1 MGLYLRPTKW
11 QAVKDGDF
19 SGHIVHRSVVHLSQ
33 LVGSLLWRLHHK
45 TEVLIM
51 FEADELQNLSASL
64 AYPPDHATLVSIYTI
79 LSWYFFWYRKLDTG
93 RQYLAKAS
101 DVIILNNLQLSMQTM
116 DDILALEEPGEDTK
130 EYITSFCQL
139 LYMDKAAT
147 LVLGMAPLMGP
158 QFDGQFRSLAVSQ
171 SIIIAH
177 VSD

>member
-1 MGLYLRPTKW
+1 MGLYLRPAKW

-19 SGHIVHRSVVHLSQ
+19 SGRVVHRGVVHLSQ

-64 AYPPDHATLVSIYTI
+64 AYPPDPATLVSIYTI
-79 LSWYFFWYRKLDTG
+79 LSWYFLWERKLDTG
-93 RQYLAKAS
+93 RQHLAKAS
-101 DVIILNNLQLSMQTM
+101 DVITLNNLQLSMQTM
-116 DDILALEEPGEDTK
+116 DDILASEEPDEDAK

-147 LVLGMAPLMGP
+147 LVIGMAPLMGP
-158 QFDGQFRSLAVSQ
+158 QFDGQFKSLAVSQ
-171 SIIIAH
+171 SITVAH
-177 VSD
+177 TSD